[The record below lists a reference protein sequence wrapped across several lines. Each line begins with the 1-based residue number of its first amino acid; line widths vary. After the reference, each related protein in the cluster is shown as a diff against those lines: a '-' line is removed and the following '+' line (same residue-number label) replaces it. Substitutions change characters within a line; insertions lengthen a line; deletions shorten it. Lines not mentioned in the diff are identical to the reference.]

1 MLEKRYTMDQN
12 KVEAAFNA
20 IVAKRNELSVLDY
33 SDESYDDLE
42 DQLHEL
48 EDDFMENYG
57 EFVEDIIDD
66 VHAEL
71 KIDSDVLSPVSYIL
85 PSYEAVG
92 KKDVDIEDGV
102 FVEVEGFSDVNSRL
116 MILPEP
122 MRIVFA
128 IGGQITKEWNLF

>member
-1 MLEKRYTMDQN
+1 MDQN